1 MKTFLIRLSSG
12 LVVAALAI
20 SALLYNQYT
29 FLVLMSIML
38 VGSLNEYFN
47 ITQPR
52 RSAPSGSFVQGKWF
66 TIFLLYAVYIKAFVL
81 ASPPAEGIP
90 NLDNLLVAGLQALT
104 RFRDS
109 ALALNVLV
117 PLVVFI
123 FFITE
128 LYSKSDKPFENLGWK
143 TVAVFWIL
151 VPIILTANIY
161 FKQGS
166 WFILAMFF
174 AIWMYDSFCYIWGS
188 LLGRHKLFERISP
201 KKTWEGAVLGG
212 ITTLVAYYFANK
224 IPYLQM
230 LSSIEWVIL
239 ALVII
244 VSATYGDLVE
254 SLLKRNLGIKDSG
267 SIMPGHGGFLDRMD
281 SFFLVVPFVAITLW
295 LFAQVKSLMLVVE
308 YLSQ

>member
-1 MKTFLIRLSSG
+1 
-12 LVVAALAI
+12 
-20 SALLYNQYT
+20 
-29 FLVLMSIML
+29 
-38 VGSLNEYFN
+38 
-47 ITQPR
+47 
-52 RSAPSGSFVQGKWF
+52 
-66 TIFLLYAVYIKAFVL
+66 
-81 ASPPAEGIP
+81 
-90 NLDNLLVAGLQALT
+90 

-117 PLVVFI
+117 PLAVFI
-123 FFITE
+123 FFIAE

-188 LLGRHKLFERISP
+188 LLGKRKLFERISP
-201 KKTWEGAVLGG
+201 KKTWEGAVLGA

-230 LSSIEWVIL
+230 LSSVEWVIL

-244 VSATYGDLVE
+244 VTATYGDLVE

-281 SFFLVVPFVAITLW
+281 SFFLVVPFVALTLW
-295 LFAQVKSLMLVVE
+295 MFTQVKNLMLVVE